1 MAKILKGAPVVKAMT
16 AQLVERIENYKK
28 QGVMPTLAIVRLGEN
43 PDDIWY
49 EKSIVRFCEKVG
61 VEVKSIVYPAD
72 CEESRLIRRVKRISN
87 DDSVHGCLLL
97 RPLPKH
103 INEFK
108 VFDALAP
115 EKDLDCLTD
124 GSLAAVFAGKG
135 AGFPPCTAQ
144 ACLEVLDYEGVE
156 LEGKNAVVIGRS
168 LVVGRPL
175 AMMLQQRNATV
186 TMCHSKTE
194 NLAEICRRADI
205 IVSATGM
212 PGTVTRDCVREGQ
225 IIIDV
230 GISSSTDNFVVGD
243 VAFDEV
249 EPVVAAIT
257 PVPGGIGSVT
267 TATLIK
273 HLLEAAEVTYVFPK
287 Q

>member
-1 MAKILKGAPVVKAMT
+1 MAKLLKGAPVVNSMT
-16 AQLVERIENYKK
+16 EQFAERIEQYKA
-28 QGVMPTLAIVRLGEN
+28 QGVIPRLAIVRLGEN

-49 EKSIVRFCEKVG
+49 EKSVMRFCEKVG

-72 CEESRLIRRVKRISN
+72 CQEARLVRRMKRISN
-87 DDSVHGCLLL
+87 DDTIHGCLLM

-103 INEFK
+103 IDAFK
-108 VFDALAP
+108 VYDALIP

-144 ACLEVLDYEGVE
+144 ACLEVLDYEGIE
-156 LEGKNAVVIGRS
+156 LEGRHTVVIGRS

-186 TMCHSKTE
+186 TMCHSKTK
-194 NLAEICRRADI
+194 NLAEICRSADI
-205 IVSATGM
+205 IISATGN
-212 PGTVTRDCVREGQ
+212 PGTVTKECVREGQ
-225 IIIDV
+225 VVIDV
-230 GISSSTDNFVVGD
+230 GISSSTDNFIVGD